1 MLGVFCYRHFLKTSI
16 SKALYL
22 LTHANFLSAEF
33 RVLVRDMKM
42 TYGSFLIS
50 GQSCTRDLMWNLKL
64 DSWKLSTYCKSIE
77 GENML
82 TLRKT
87 WCWRFGWGVFF
98 HCASIKRK
106 LVFFH
111 CVNVEHDFS
120 IFEIVFHILVFC
132 KWKKKM
138 YEIKKG
144 IPN

>member
-1 MLGVFCYRHFLKTSI
+1 MKNGILKNIYIYKRYFSISNNFYNNPSFVIKKTSTSMREKQI
-16 SKALYL
+16 
-22 LTHANFLSAEF
+22 
-33 RVLVRDMKM
+33 
-42 TYGSFLIS
+42 
-50 GQSCTRDLMWNLKL
+50 
-64 DSWKLSTYCKSIE
+64 
-77 GENML
+77 L

-106 LVFFH
+106 LIFFH

-144 IPN
+144 ICMYIINLLTFTFYDQFIFYTFFTGMWWGF